1 MPENPRES
9 AVAHDAPHSRAV
21 QPVRALAAARY
32 RWAILAAGTGGQAA
46 YLALLVAPAVLAP
59 ALRDDLGLTL
69 TQVGV
74 VIAAPW
80 IGPIATLLPWG
91 LLADRVG
98 ERRVLAAGL
107 GLCGSLAAPIAFTS
121 DFVALV
127 ILLGLAGG
135 AGASVNSASG
145 RAVMSWFGA
154 EERGLA
160 LGIRQTSTPLG
171 TAIAALALPGIE
183 HAGGLE
189 AAFLFLA
196 GLTLAGAVVGGIVV
210 RDVPGESGAAEAPRV
225 LRDGRLWL
233 IGMSGGLYLVA
244 QLAVTGFLVLYF
256 HDERGFSTQ
265 EAALVLAAIQ
275 IFAVALRIGLG
286 RWSDLVRDRI
296 GPLRLVGLAGFATL
310 AATAAVLGA
319 PVALVV
325 AGFVVAGT
333 VTMSWNGLSFTAAA
347 ELAGRER
354 SGAAIGFQQTVL
366 SATAAVAP
374 PAFAAAVDA
383 TSWRLAFA
391 AAALFPLAGSLLLVR
406 VRTAP

>member
-1 MPENPRES
+1 M
-9 AVAHDAPHSRAV
+9 
-21 QPVRALAAARY
+21 
-32 RWAILAAGTGGQAA
+32 
-46 YLALLVAPAVLAP
+46 APAVLAP

-69 TQVGV
+69 MQVGV

-127 ILLGLAGG
+127 ILLALAGG

-183 HAGGLE
+183 HAGGVE

-275 IFAVALRIGLG
+275 ILAVALRIGLG

-296 GPLRLVGLAGFATL
+296 GPLRLVGFVAFATL
-310 AATAAVLGA
+310 AATAALLGA

-325 AGFVVAGT
+325 VGFVVAGT

>member
-1 MPENPRES
+1 
-9 AVAHDAPHSRAV
+9 
-21 QPVRALAAARY
+21 
-32 RWAILAAGTGGQAA
+32 
-46 YLALLVAPAVLAP
+46 
-59 ALRDDLGLTL
+59 
-69 TQVGV
+69 
-74 VIAAPW
+74 
-80 IGPIATLLPWG
+80 
-91 LLADRVG
+91 
-98 ERRVLAAGL
+98 
-107 GLCGSLAAPIAFTS
+107 
-121 DFVALV
+121 
-127 ILLGLAGG
+127 
-135 AGASVNSASG
+135 
-145 RAVMSWFGA
+145 
-154 EERGLA
+154 
-160 LGIRQTSTPLG
+160 
-171 TAIAALALPGIE
+171 
-183 HAGGLE
+183 
-189 AAFLFLA
+189 
-196 GLTLAGAVVGGIVV
+196 
-210 RDVPGESGAAEAPRV
+210 
-225 LRDGRLWL
+225 
-233 IGMSGGLYLVA
+233 MSGGLYLVA